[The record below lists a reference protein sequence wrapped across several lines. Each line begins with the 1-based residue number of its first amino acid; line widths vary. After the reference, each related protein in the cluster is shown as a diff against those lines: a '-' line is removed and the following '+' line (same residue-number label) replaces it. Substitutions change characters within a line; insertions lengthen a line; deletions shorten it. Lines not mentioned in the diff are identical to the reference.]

1 MMCFG
6 LRKVKR
12 SFGLFSVHFLMTIS
26 QHLKARSIQPWAS
39 FLAASK
45 LLCCGDLKLSWSFV
59 MKGPIFF

>member
-1 MMCFG
+1 MMCFD

-45 LLCCGDLKLSWSFV
+45 L
-59 MKGPIFF
+59 